1 MSQATRAA
9 AAEAY
14 RIRSRSPKQRLL
26 ALLRD
31 TWLLVREFRDAL
43 ILLAAILVLGAAS
56 FALLWNLS
64 HDEPMRFVEALFH
77 MLTMMFLQ
85 PVLDFPR
92 EWYLDVYFFLM
103 PLLGL
108 MALARG
114 ATNFFA
120 LLFNR
125 RARQAQWEVAVASTM
140 KNHIIVVGLGHLG
153 IRVVRELVRLGE
165 DIVVIERDPD
175 PTRLAEARS
184 YGIPIIIGDGRDVEV
199 LKQAG
204 VEQASALII
213 CTNNDLANLQIASRV
228 RGLDKDIRLVMRLF
242 DDEFGAPMAERF
254 DIAAVMSA
262 SEMAA
267 PAFAGAATGTEIL
280 QTFKVA
286 DQVLALG
293 RIEVQPRA
301 RLVGQRVGDV
311 EQGLRISI
319 VLLQSQG
326 EVIRQPPPDRVIQ
339 EGDVLSVIGTQVEIG
354 ELASRWNRPERTRR
368 RG

>member
-14 RIRSRSPKQRLL
+14 RRRSRTQRLL
-26 ALLRD
+26 ASLRD

-43 ILLAAILVLGAAS
+43 ILWIAILLLGAAS
-56 FALLWNLS
+56 FTPLWNLS
-64 HDEPMRFVEALFH
+64 HEEPMRFVEALFH

-92 EWYLDVYFFLM
+92 EWYLDIYFFLM

-114 ATNFFA
+114 VTNFFV

-125 RARQAQWEVAVASTM
+125 QARQAQWEVAVASIM
-140 KNHIIVVGLGHLG
+140 KNHIVVVGLGHLG

-165 DIVVIERDPD
+165 DVAVIERNPD
-175 PTRLAEARS
+175 PTRLTEARS
-184 YGIPIIIGDGRDVEV
+184 YSIPVIIGDGRDAEV

-204 VEQASALII
+204 VERASALII
-213 CTNNDLANLQIASRV
+213 CTNDDLANLQIASRV
-228 RGLDKDIRLVMRLF
+228 RELDKDIRLVMRLF
-242 DDEFGAPMAERF
+242 DDEFSVPMAERF

-262 SEMAA
+262 SAMAA

-311 EQGLRISI
+311 EQGLKVSI

-326 EVIRQPPPDRVIQ
+326 QVILQPPPNTAIQ
-339 EGDVLSVIGTQVEIG
+339 ERDVLSVVGALEGIRA
-354 ELASRWNRPERTRR
+354 LASQWNRPERRR